1 MQSVGEQRKKDI
13 GIIQMELHFVKKDM
27 NVEVNLNKKMIKR
40 KEFEGEEW
48 FSLESIQETSYEE
61 LIEELHK

>member
-1 MQSVGEQRKKDI
+1 MT
-13 GIIQMELHFVKKDM
+13 II
-27 NVEVNLNKKMIKR
+27 R

-48 FSLESIQETSYEE
+48 FSLESIQNTSYEE

>member
-1 MQSVGEQRKKDI
+1 
-13 GIIQMELHFVKKDM
+13 M

-48 FSLESIQETSYEE
+48 LSLESIQEASYEE